1 MQLETLRRSLRGPAP
16 AAEAVLADLERVG
29 RIRRRD
35 GLVALAG
42 FVPRVAGGDVAVD
55 QLVRVLEEAGLTP
68 PSVPELERL
77 TGRRDAGAVL
87 RLAAADGRV
96 EAVERDRYYARPA
109 LDRFVQALR
118 EIGGEKEVVPSHL
131 RERLGITRKY
141 LIPLLEWADLKG
153 VTLWQGGV
161 RRVRVAPP
169 A

>member
-1 MQLETLRRSLRGPAP
+1 
-16 AAEAVLADLERVG
+16 
-29 RIRRRD
+29 
-35 GLVALAG
+35 
-42 FVPRVAGGDVAVD
+42 VD

>member
-1 MQLETLRRSLRGPAP
+1 
-16 AAEAVLADLERVG
+16 
-29 RIRRRD
+29 
-35 GLVALAG
+35 
-42 FVPRVAGGDVAVD
+42 
-55 QLVRVLEEAGLTP
+55 
-68 PSVPELERL
+68 
-77 TGRRDAGAVL
+77 VL